1 MPGKIPFPTSR
12 RRLVQAAVTMAI
24 TALQDERVRA
34 QLRRT
39 PEVVRRIDP
48 TARFG
53 QRGLERR
60 LDALHRNLAL
70 AFPDRAAP
78 GAAELERAIDELDRA
93 LAITSTM
100 PLTGRVKAHA
110 RIGGEL
116 DRLERALVDAV
127 LPA

>member
-1 MPGKIPFPTSR
+1 MPIPTSR

-39 PEVVRRIDP
+39 PQLVRRIDP

-60 LDALHRNLAL
+60 LDALRRNLAL
-70 AFPDRAAP
+70 AFPDRGAP
-78 GAAELERAIDELDRA
+78 GAVELARALDELDRA
-93 LAITSTM
+93 LAITATM

-116 DRLERALVDAV
+116 DRLESALVDAV
-127 LPA
+127 LPR

>member
-1 MPGKIPFPTSR
+1 MPIPTSR

-39 PEVVRRIDP
+39 PDLVRRIDP

-53 QRGLERR
+53 HRGLERR
-60 LDALHRNLAL
+60 LDALRRNLAL
-70 AFPDRAAP
+70 AFTDRSAP
-78 GAAELERAIDELDRA
+78 GAVELARALDELDRA
-93 LAITSTM
+93 LAITATM
-100 PLTGRVKAHA
+100 PLTGRIKAHA

-116 DRLERALVDAV
+116 DRLESALVDAV
-127 LPA
+127 LPR